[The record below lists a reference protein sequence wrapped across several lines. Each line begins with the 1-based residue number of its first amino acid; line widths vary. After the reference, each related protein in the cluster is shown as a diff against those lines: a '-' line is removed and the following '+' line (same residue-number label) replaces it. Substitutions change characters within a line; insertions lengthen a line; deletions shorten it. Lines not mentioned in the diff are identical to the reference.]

1 MSIIFLAAGGA
12 RPRQNLIRV
21 ITGNQTEAR
30 ANNRRDTASHP
41 TLDNPETNKTR
52 STRSIDA
59 KREPIYNVPNVKKGI
74 KYDIM

>member
-41 TLDNPETNKTR
+41 TLDIETTQVLYIQSKFYCLSLGKSCIVYTKP
-52 STRSIDA
+52 SFM
-59 KREPIYNVPNVKKGI
+59 G
-74 KYDIM
+74 